1 MKPTTKLRKKIEAL
15 IYAILTKVDSLREG
29 IVSYAYWKDDLRCYC
44 VCLSDY
50 EVYTNDKRFRV
61 LSNAWYKA
69 GKALGVKII
78 FAYAEP
84 IEEKLEKLLNEDN
97 LYINV

>member
-1 MKPTTKLRKKIEAL
+1 
-15 IYAILTKVDSLREG
+15 
-29 IVSYAYWKDDLRCYC
+29 
-44 VCLSDY
+44 
-50 EVYTNDKRFRV
+50 V